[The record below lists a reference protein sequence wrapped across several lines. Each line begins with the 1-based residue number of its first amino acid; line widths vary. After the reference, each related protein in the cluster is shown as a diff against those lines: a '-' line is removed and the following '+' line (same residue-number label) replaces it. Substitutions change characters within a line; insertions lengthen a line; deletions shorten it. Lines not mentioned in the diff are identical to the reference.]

1 MSITLSKSQLSAL
14 AALKS
19 GANCFLD
26 GLAGTG
32 KTFLLDYY
40 TKYYCVDKKVLKCCF
55 TANAVNNLVQDKP
68 NDVIGTIHTCF
79 KFAQL
84 EITSVISNHKLPPW
98 WLSRTYFSKFDVV
111 IIDEISMV
119 RIDYFAYIAKI
130 IAKANKYR
138 KVPIQVIVSGD
149 FCQLPPIMTEAEA
162 KILAKKYLTNT
173 GYAFEHECWKAFNF
187 KVINLDTSM
196 RVVNDKQ
203 YLAMLNNLRL
213 GLDLDTTL
221 AYFNRRVI
229 RTSKIANTVRLFA
242 TNRLVDKT
250 NLSCLNRLKGKA
262 LAIPA
267 YYDNEVRSA
276 IKHHKLDAS
285 DLPGSLC
292 LTIKPNCQIMFI
304 KNDKLGKDNGRRFVN
319 GDLGIVIRC
328 DSPEEVVVKVNRTG
342 KLVHLHKYNLAHR
355 INKQP
360 KLFMDMIVQDEY
372 LGLFKQYPIKL
383 AYALTIHKAQGKTF
397 DSVIF
402 DPSIDKKKLS
412 AGLVYVALSRTKDIN
427 SLYLTKPL
435 TLDQIKID
443 PKVVEFYKSLKA
455 SK

>member
-1 MSITLSKSQLSAL
+1 MGIKLSNSQVQALSI
-14 AALKS
+14 LKS
-19 GANCFLD
+19 NANCFLD

-40 TKYYCVDKKVLKCCF
+40 TKYYCQDKKVLKCCF
-55 TANAVNNLVQDKP
+55 TANAVNNLVCDKP

-84 EITSVISNHKLPPW
+84 ELPDVIPPSKLAPW

-119 RIDYFAYIAKI
+119 RIDYFTYIAKI
-130 IAKANKYR
+130 LAKANKYR
-138 KVPIQVIVSGD
+138 KQPIQVIVSGD
-149 FCQLPPIMTEAEA
+149 FCQLPPIITKPEA

-173 GYAFEHECWKAFNF
+173 GYAFEHSSWNAFNF

-213 GLDLDTTL
+213 GQDLEQVL

-229 RTSKIANTVRLFA
+229 PTNKIAKTVRLFA

-250 NLSCLNRLKGKA
+250 NLSCLNKLKGKA

-267 YYDNEVRSA
+267 YYDNEIRSA
-276 IKHHKLDAS
+276 IKHHKLLAN

-292 LTIKPNCQIMFI
+292 LHIKPNAQIMFI
-304 KNDKLGKDNGRRFVN
+304 KNDKLNKDNIRRFVN
-319 GDLGIVIRC
+319 GDLGIVVRC
-328 DSPEEVVVKVNRTG
+328 DTTDEVVCKVYRTG
-342 KLVHLHKYNLAHR
+342 KLVRLHKYNLAHR
-355 INKQP
+355 INKP
-360 KLFMDMIVQDEY
+360 VHLILDMIVQDEY

-397 DSVIF
+397 DNVIF
-402 DPSIDKKKLS
+402 DPSIDKKKLTS
-412 AGLVYVALSRTKDIN
+412 GLVYVALSRTRSIQN
-427 SLYLTKPL
+427 LFLTKPL
-435 TLDQIKID
+435 TIDQIKVD
-443 PKVVEFYKSLKA
+443 DKVVEFYKGLK
-455 SK
+455 K

>member
-1 MSITLSKSQLSAL
+1 
-14 AALKS
+14 
-19 GANCFLD
+19 
-26 GLAGTG
+26 
-32 KTFLLDYY
+32 
-40 TKYYCVDKKVLKCCF
+40 
-55 TANAVNNLVQDKP
+55 
-68 NDVIGTIHTCF
+68 
-79 KFAQL
+79 
-84 EITSVISNHKLPPW
+84 
-98 WLSRTYFSKFDVV
+98 
-111 IIDEISMV
+111 
-119 RIDYFAYIAKI
+119 
-130 IAKANKYR
+130 
-138 KVPIQVIVSGD
+138 
-149 FCQLPPIMTEAEA
+149 
-162 KILAKKYLTNT
+162 
-173 GYAFEHECWKAFNF
+173 
-187 KVINLDTSM
+187 M

-203 YLAMLNNLRL
+203 YLAILNNLRL
-213 GLDLDTTL
+213 GKDLEQVL

-229 RTSKIANTVRLFA
+229 PTNKIANTVRLFT

-250 NLSCLNRLKGKA
+250 NLSCLNKLKGKA

-276 IKHHKLDAS
+276 IKRHKLDAS

-292 LTIKPNCQIMFI
+292 LTIKPKAQIMFI
-304 KNDKLGKDNGRRFVN
+304 KNDKLGKDNTRRFVN

-355 INKQP
+355 INKEP
-360 KLFMDMIVQDEY
+360 KLFLDIIVQDEY

-412 AGLVYVALSRTKDIN
+412 AGLVYVALSRTRDIN

-435 TLDQIKID
+435 TLEQIKID
-443 PKVVEFYKSLKA
+443 PKVVKFYKGLKGER
-455 SK
+455 

>member
-1 MSITLSKSQLSAL
+1 
-14 AALKS
+14 
-19 GANCFLD
+19 
-26 GLAGTG
+26 
-32 KTFLLDYY
+32 
-40 TKYYCVDKKVLKCCF
+40 
-55 TANAVNNLVQDKP
+55 
-68 NDVIGTIHTCF
+68 
-79 KFAQL
+79 
-84 EITSVISNHKLPPW
+84 
-98 WLSRTYFSKFDVV
+98 
-111 IIDEISMV
+111 
-119 RIDYFAYIAKI
+119 
-130 IAKANKYR
+130 
-138 KVPIQVIVSGD
+138 
-149 FCQLPPIMTEAEA
+149 
-162 KILAKKYLTNT
+162 
-173 GYAFEHECWKAFNF
+173 
-187 KVINLDTSM
+187 M

-229 RTSKIANTVRLFA
+229 PTSKIANTVRLFA

-250 NLSCLNRLKGKA
+250 NLSCLKRLKGKA

-304 KNDKLGKDNGRRFVN
+304 KNDKLGKDNTRRFVN

-328 DSPEEVVVKVNRTG
+328 DSPEEVVVKVNRTA

-355 INKQP
+355 INKEP

-402 DPSIDKKKLS
+402 DPSIDKKKLTS
-412 AGLVYVALSRTKDIN
+412 GLVYVALSRTRSIEN
-427 SLYLTKPL
+427 LFLTKPL
-435 TLDQIKID
+435 TIDQIKVD
-443 PKVVEFYKSLKA
+443 DKVVEFYKNLK
-455 SK
+455 